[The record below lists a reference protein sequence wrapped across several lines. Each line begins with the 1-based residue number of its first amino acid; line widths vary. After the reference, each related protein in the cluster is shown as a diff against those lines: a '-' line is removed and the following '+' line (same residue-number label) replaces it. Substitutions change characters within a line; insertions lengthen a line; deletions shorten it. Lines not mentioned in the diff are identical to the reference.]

1 MAEQRFPDIGRWVSV
16 FDRLMKMYYDRGLAE
31 FEIGWGQQ
39 FYVEYLCE
47 HPGATPQEMAERF
60 RVDRGTLTKIIKKLT
75 EVDYIRVTVDEND
88 RRVRHLYLTEKA
100 LPAAEQIRK
109 VHADFYRDLS
119 GDIPPEEIAATERT
133 LLRWRTILIKKYGT
147 EWRRIME
154 NREKHELSSRKR
166 TLIFACLVVSGIAS
180 SILSTAMTTA
190 LPNVVEYFGISTSVG
205 QWITSGYSLAMG
217 MIMPLTAFL
226 ITRFP
231 TKKLYLVGIGSFI
244 AGLLL
249 SIFSW
254 NFAVMM
260 VGRVLQACGNGILMT
275 AAQVIILT
283 VYPVE
288 KKGTMMGTYG
298 LATTAAPVIAPTL
311 AGLMID
317 AFGWKSIFYVALVI
331 MAISFVIS
339 SIVFEDV
346 LELQDK
352 KFDFIS
358 FVQSIVA
365 FGGITLGIGNISG
378 FGLISVE
385 GGLPLLVGAVVCVF
399 FILRQCGL
407 EKPFLDVKILG
418 NRNYS
423 VSVIAS
429 MVLYLVMMG
438 SSVMMPLYVQSVMG
452 YSAVVSGLVTLP
464 GSLATAIVSPF
475 AGNLYDR
482 MGIKKI
488 FVVGSAAARIY
499 SAISGMSLPPLLRTP
514 LRIAAALNV
523 NPEYFDLEPD

>member
-1 MAEQRFPDIGRWVSV
+1 M
-16 FDRLMKMYYDRGLAE
+16 
-31 FEIGWGQQ
+31 
-39 FYVEYLCE
+39 
-47 HPGATPQEMAERF
+47 
-60 RVDRGTLTKIIKKLT
+60 
-75 EVDYIRVTVDEND
+75 
-88 RRVRHLYLTEKA
+88 
-100 LPAAEQIRK
+100 
-109 VHADFYRDLS
+109 
-119 GDIPPEEIAATERT
+119 
-133 LLRWRTILIKKYGT
+133 
-147 EWRRIME
+147 
-154 NREKHELSSRKR
+154 
-166 TLIFACLVVSGIAS
+166 IFICLVVSGIAS
-180 SILSTAMTTA
+180 SMLSTAMTTA

-231 TKKLYLVGIGSFI
+231 TKKLYLVGIGGFI
-244 AGLLL
+244 LGLLV
-249 SIFSW
+249 SIFAG
-254 NFAVMM
+254 NFGIMM
-260 VGRVLQACGNGILMT
+260 AGRILQACGNGVLMT

-283 VYPVE
+283 VYPVD

-298 LATTAAPVIAPTL
+298 LATTAAPVVAPTI

-331 MAISFVIS
+331 LAVSFVIS
-339 SIVFEDV
+339 CFVFEDV

-352 KFDFIS
+352 KFDVVS
-358 FVQSIVA
+358 FVESIVG
-365 FGGITLGIGNISG
+365 FGGITLGIGNISS

-385 GGLPLLVGAVVCVF
+385 GGLPLIIGAVVCAL

-407 EKPFLDVKILG
+407 EKPFLDVKILA
-418 NRNYS
+418 NRNYA

-464 GSLATAIVSPF
+464 GSLATAVVSPF

-482 MGIKKI
+482 IGIKKI
-488 FVVGSAAARIY
+488 FVAGSAALI
-499 SAISGMSLPPLLRTP
+499 ISNVGMYFLTMNTP
-514 LRIAAALNV
+514 LWTAAALNV
-523 NPEYFDLEPD
+523 IRNISIGSLMMPLLTWGTSNVHPQKVADASSLLTSLRTIAGSIGSAVFVGIMTAVSAASAAVYGVNALMHGMNVSFLWMAAGAVILFLISIFAVREK